1 MGRQPFYSCSSL
13 LLEAPLSSTPLLAL
27 AASVAAGRHFSAR
40 FTPSCTRAGS
50 AQGQGCVLCLPLSRS
65 LSLLHACF
73 ARPASHPGLSL
84 TRDPAGAYR
93 STPTLALG
101 FKRRIVVSRG
111 ASTICMHVTGHDV
124 GVAASSGA
132 NDEAGAQRAGTRRA
146 TRLSVLRASRDTA
159 KGRHRGVE
167 EGHRHFACN
176 VRGHDVGVAATFA
189 CISDVTTW
197 GKGATQRRGGCV
209 RALLLFPSG

>member
-1 MGRQPFYSCSSL
+1 VHSC
-13 LLEAPLSSTPLLAL
+13 EISTRIRLR
-27 AASVAAGRHFSAR
+27 S
-40 FTPSCTRAGS
+40 
-50 AQGQGCVLCLPLSRS
+50 LPLSRV
-65 LSLLHACF
+65 LSLLRACF

-101 FKRRIVVSRG
+101 FKRRVVVSRG
-111 ASTICMHVTGHDV
+111 TSTFCMHVRGHDV
-124 GVAASSGA
+124 GVAAATSGA
-132 NDEAGAQRAGTRRA
+132 NDEAGAQQAGTRRT

-167 EGHRHFACN
+167 EGHRHFACKQ
-176 VRGHDVGVAATFA
+176 VTGHDVGVAATFA